1 MAVEPLPAHP
11 GEGQG
16 GTPSRD
22 RENGSEMAAASGG
35 SGFNLVQ
42 DGFVDGIYHFLWQK
56 ISQQSCPNVSIPD
69 TVVFKYRQPA
79 YWYFMSVDGS
89 IKMKTQK
96 NITNAKIFEAFSKQ
110 RPDAV
115 SDIVAYYISP
125 VESERGV
132 TGKTTIEFFDVAGL
146 HKFLFHRPKTDTGIV
161 QKYVESKGEHNCVIR
176 AVWTPNLCLMERRL
190 NNNRVTDRKV
200 GMYERAVTYEGA
212 THYSDSLPINGT
224 VLPAAIQTV
233 CASMVDHFCEADL
246 RISRMVLHMKMDA
259 ADKLWVTWCSS
270 MRLQDVPERVNPV
283 NLGPSFRERGF
294 TKMDASMRCPEDGK
308 NHPPS
313 HMVKV
318 PYSTIV
324 KVHTLRGEK
333 SVPPVLL
340 QLHPGMTDAQYEKLR
355 TDPVFLFREALV
367 SEAAFLKYTLEAER
381 LEEARGNFSMSM
393 DALDQFVQDIPNRP
407 SSSLRMAAGQP
418 LMEGQIGG
426 GDGGSSLGLSASRAN
441 LDSSLGIVR
450 IDESELPAD
459 VFDRLHINASSS
471 FILKNTEK
479 VDLDDSKPFYVGVAA
494 PNGMR
499 EM

>member
-1 MAVEPLPAHP
+1 MVPRGRGRGHPL
-11 GEGQG
+11 Q
-16 GTPSRD
+16 RD
-22 RENGSEMAAASGG
+22 RENESEMAAASGG

-110 RPDAV
+110 RADAV

-259 ADKLWVTWCSS
+259 SDKLWVTWCSS

-308 NHPPS
+308 NHPPN

-426 GDGGSSLGLSASRAN
+426 GSGGGSLGLSASRAN